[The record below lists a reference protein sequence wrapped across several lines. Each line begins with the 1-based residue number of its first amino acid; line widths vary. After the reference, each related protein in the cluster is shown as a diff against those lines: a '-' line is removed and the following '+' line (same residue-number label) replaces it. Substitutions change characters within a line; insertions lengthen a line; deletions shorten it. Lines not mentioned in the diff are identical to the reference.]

1 MKRGYA
7 SGASTGEDGAAAS
20 GNTSAAAVRVKSNP
34 SDCPSRSA
42 TNEGGFNSLNY
53 LSRSI
58 LAHHLGLPLTALFN
72 RQILP
77 PTLKY
82 PVAAYSDTIF
92 DETEGDKI
100 LSASYG
106 EYETRQTTET
116 PWTEAQL
123 TMKLCEKIN
132 KDFGHHFNAE
142 HQASVKCVLVDT
154 NQELNGNTDIML
166 STKVKQGVQST
177 PVAVLEFGL
186 STDNWMQKFHQG
198 VKYLK
203 IMRKESNQE
212 KHFTKP
218 LLLAIITLD
227 KSSTGDF
234 KFRIIVF
241 LCYRRQKNAAAAA
254 DDEDNNFRLSL
265 VWKHQDTNKED
276 ASKSFGSFLRN
287 SNQFQKW
294 RDREV
299 PIDDFE
305 YLSSNCCKVGKW
317 VSGRPAPCFL
327 VNDVCVSVFFSMFVV
342 LFVCLIV

>member
-1 MKRGYA
+1 MKRGYT
-7 SGASTGEDGAAAS
+7 SGASTEEDGAAAS
-20 GNTSAAAVRVKSNP
+20 GNTSAAAVRERSNP

-42 TNEGGFNSLNY
+42 IKEGSY
-53 LSRSI
+53 LFRSI

-92 DETEGDKI
+92 DETGGDEI

-106 EYETRQTTET
+106 EYETRNTTET

-123 TMKLCEKIN
+123 TLKLCERIN
-132 KDFGHHFNAE
+132 KDCGQHFNAE

-166 STKVKQGVQST
+166 STKVKQGRQST

-287 SNQFQKW
+287 LNRFQKW
-294 RDREV
+294 RVLEV
-299 PIDDFE
+299 PMEGFE
-305 YLSSNCCKVGKW
+305 YLSCNCWKVGKW
-317 VSGRPAPCFL
+317 VRGRPAACSLFPLQRRLCLWFI
-327 VNDVCVSVFFSMFVV
+327 SMFV
-342 LFVCLIV
+342 